1 MWNLPSPV
9 RPAIAALLALALT
22 ACATS
27 RHMGVETTDP
37 LSTWPS
43 EHGAADSRGPARAP
57 TLEGGYDK
65 ASSDIV
71 LTAIHFL
78 GVRYARG
85 GADASAG
92 FDCSGFTRHV
102 VHASRGLLLPRSA
115 DEQAHA
121 PGLASVERA
130 ELEPGDLVFF
140 NTLKRRFSHVG
151 IYVGNGKFIHAP
163 RPGGAVRMED
173 MRVAY
178 WKTRFTGARR
188 AAQATP
194 DVFPESAM

>member
-1 MWNLPSPV
+1 MLKLRSPV
-9 RPAIAALLALALT
+9 RPVTAALLALALA
-22 ACATS
+22 ACAT
-27 RHMGVETTDP
+27 
-37 LSTWPS
+37 
-43 EHGAADSRGPARAP
+43 GPAAIPAP
-57 TLEGGYDK
+57 EGGYDK
-65 ASSDIV
+65 ASDIV
-71 LTAIHFL
+71 LTAINFL

-102 VHASRGLLLPRSA
+102 VQASLGLLLPRSA

-121 PGLASVERA
+121 PGLVSVEPDR
-130 ELEPGDLVFF
+130 LEPGDLVFF

-151 IYVGNGKFIHAP
+151 IYVGDGKFIHAP

-173 MRVAY
+173 MRFAY

-188 AAQATP
+188 AAETTRTAP
-194 DVFPESAM
+194 DAFPESAMF